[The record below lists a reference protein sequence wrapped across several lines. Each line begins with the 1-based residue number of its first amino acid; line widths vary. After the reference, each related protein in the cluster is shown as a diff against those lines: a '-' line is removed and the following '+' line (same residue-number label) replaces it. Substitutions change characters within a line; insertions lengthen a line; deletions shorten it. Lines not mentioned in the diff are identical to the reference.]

1 MAYVVIE
8 EFCDMQDGGRSY
20 AKGDKFPRFIGIA
33 DEARLKELASSN
45 NKLGRPLI
53 KAIETPNTLETSLKK
68 EYVSPKI
75 EEETPVQRRK
85 KSNK

>member
-1 MAYVVIE
+1 MEYVVIE
-8 EFCDMQDGGRSY
+8 EFCDMQDGNRSY

-53 KAIETPNTLETSLKK
+53 KAIDPPKSLV
-68 EYVSPKI
+68 VSPKADKEVEMPI
-75 EEETPVQRRK
+75 QRRK